1 MRAGREG
8 GGEKRANQVSETA
21 NRAAMQPEG
30 GYVDLNLKREGG
42 RRRVFA

>member
-1 MRAGREG
+1 MRAAGHV
-8 GGEKRANQVSETA
+8 GGETRTKQVSEAA

-42 RRRVFA
+42 RRKVFA